1 MIPRIALIGAV
12 LGLCAFFVLRHPPSR
27 PPIETRSLPLA
38 AVPSGGDPTR
48 AGFGRVTRRTHDEAM
63 VVYVTGAVKRPGL
76 YQLRAGDRYARAVE
90 LAGGLEASADSDGV
104 NLAQRASDGDEI
116 DVPAAGATTRSSSTR
131 RAAANHHRSRR
142 RLATA
147 PPDAS
152 VDVNAA
158 GEAELAA
165 VPGIGRAVAGRI
177 VELRQREGNF
187 ASLDELLDVAG
198 MTASRLERARPYL
211 HDP

>member
-1 MIPRIALIGAV
+1 MIPRIAAIGAV
-12 LGLCAFFVLRHPPSR
+12 LALSVFFVLHHPPSR
-27 PPIETRSLPLA
+27 PPIETRSLPLGA
-38 AVPSGGDPTR
+38 GPSGGDPSR
-48 AGFGRVTRRTHDEAM
+48 AGFGRAKRRTHDEPM

-90 LAGGLEASADSDGV
+90 LAGGLGASADSAGV

-116 DVPAAGATTRSSSTR
+116 DVPDAGERARSSAVH
-131 RAAANHHRSRR
+131 RARANHHRGRR
-142 RLATA
+142 RSATP
-147 PPDAS
+147 PPDAGI
-152 VDVNAA
+152 DLNAA

-187 ASLDELLDVAG
+187 TSLDELLDVAG

-211 HDP
+211 RDL

>member
-1 MIPRIALIGAV
+1 MIPRIVAIGAV
-12 LGLCAFFVLRHPPSR
+12 LAVAAFFALHHPPTR
-27 PPIETRSLPLA
+27 PSIETRSLPLA
-38 AVPSGGDPTR
+38 GAPSSGDPSR
-48 AGFGRVTRRTHDEAM
+48 AGFDRAKRRMHDEAL
-63 VVYVTGAVKRPGL
+63 VVYVIGSVKRPGL
-76 YQLRAGDRYARAVE
+76 YRLRAGDRYARAVE
-90 LAGGLEASADSDGV
+90 LAGGLAASADSAGV
-104 NLAQRASDGDEI
+104 NLAQRAADGDEI
-116 DVPAAGATTRSSSTR
+116 DVPAAGQSTGSSTAHR
-131 RAAANHHRSRR
+131 SAATHHRGRR
-142 RLATA
+142 RSATP

-187 ASLDELLDVAG
+187 TSLDELLDVAG

-211 HDP
+211 RDP

>member
-1 MIPRIALIGAV
+1 MILRIAAIGAV
-12 LGLCAFFVLRHPPSR
+12 LAASAFLVLHHPPSR
-27 PPIETRSLPLA
+27 PPIEMRSLPLGA
-38 AVPSGGDPTR
+38 GTSGGDPSR
-48 AGFGRVTRRTHDEAM
+48 AGFERAKRRVHDEPM

-90 LAGGLEASADSDGV
+90 LAGGLGASADSAGV
-104 NLAQRASDGDEI
+104 NFAQRASDGDEI
-116 DVPAAGATTRSSSTR
+116 DVPAVGESARSSTTR
-131 RAAANHHRSRR
+131 RAGVNHHHGRR
-142 RLATA
+142 RSATP

-165 VPGIGRAVAGRI
+165 VPGIGRAVASRI

-187 ASLDELLDVAG
+187 TALDELLDVAG

-211 HDP
+211 RDP

>member
-12 LGLCAFFVLRHPPSR
+12 LGLCAFFVLHHPPSR
-27 PPIETRSLPLA
+27 PPIESRSLLPA
-38 AVPSGGDPTR
+38 SVPSGGDPTR
-48 AGFGRVTRRTHDEAM
+48 AGFGRPKPRMRDEAM

-90 LAGGLEASADSDGV
+90 LAGGLGASADSAGV

-116 DVPAAGATTRSSSTR
+116 DVPAAGASTGSSPTR

-142 RLATA
+142 RLATP
-147 PPDAS
+147 PPDAG

>member
-1 MIPRIALIGAV
+1 VIPRIALIGSV
-12 LGLCAFFVLRHPPSR
+12 LALCAFFVLRHPPSR
-27 PPIETRSLPLA
+27 PPIEMRSLPLA
-38 AVPSGGDPTR
+38 TAPSGGEPSR
-48 AGFGRVTRRTHDEAM
+48 AGFSRAKPRMHDEAT

-76 YQLRAGDRYARAVE
+76 YQLRAGDRYAKAVE
-90 LAGGLEASADSDGV
+90 LAGGFTASADSAGV

-116 DVPAAGATTRSSSTR
+116 DVPAAGESTRSSATR
-131 RAAANHHRSRR
+131 RAAVNHHRSRR
-142 RLATA
+142 RSAKP
-147 PPDAS
+147 PPDAG

-187 ASLDELLDVAG
+187 TSLDELLDVAG

-211 HDP
+211 YDP

>member
-1 MIPRIALIGAV
+1 MIPRIAAIGAV
-12 LGLCAFFVLRHPPSR
+12 LAVAVFFVLHHPPSR
-27 PPIETRSLPLA
+27 PPLQTRSLPLA
-38 AVPSGGDPTR
+38 TVPSGVDPSRTGFDR
-48 AGFGRVTRRTHDEAM
+48 AKRRIHDEAM

-90 LAGGLEASADSDGV
+90 LAGGLGAAADSAGV
-104 NLAQRASDGDEI
+104 NFAQRASDGDEI
-116 DVPAAGATTRSSSTR
+116 DVPAVGESTRSSTTR
-131 RAAANHHRSRR
+131 RAEANHHHGRR
-142 RLATA
+142 RPATP

-152 VDVNAA
+152 VDINAA
-158 GEAELAA
+158 GEAALAA

-187 ASLDELLDVAG
+187 KALDELLDVAG

-211 HDP
+211 RDP

>member
-12 LGLCAFFVLRHPPSR
+12 LGLCAFFALRHPPSR
-27 PPIETRSLPLA
+27 SPIETRSLPLA
-38 AVPSGGDPTR
+38 AVPSGGDPSR
-48 AGFGRVTRRTHDEAM
+48 AAFGRAKPRTHDEAM

-76 YQLRAGDRYARAVE
+76 YQLRAGDRYAKAVE
-90 LAGGLEASADSDGV
+90 LAGGLGASADSAGV

-116 DVPAAGATTRSSSTR
+116 DVPATGESTRSSTTH

-142 RLATA
+142 RSATP
-147 PPDAS
+147 PPDAG

-187 ASLDELLDVAG
+187 TSLDELLDVAG